1 MEERVSNSGRK
12 TQKVYLWM
20 RTYID
25 ENKFA
30 NSGKLPSENV
40 LSIRLSVSRET
51 VRLAFK
57 RLEEEGLIRRVKG
70 SGTFINKEVALT
82 KELGGSGGKIKV
94 GLILQGQDT
103 AANSSLI
110 EGIRGVVSEDEV
122 DLRIFLT
129 DNKFVNERR
138 CLQTIIHQDFQ
149 GFIVDGVKASMLN
162 QNLDCYEQIY
172 QKKIPVI
179 FYNNYYKNLKYPHV
193 TVNDRQCANRLMAL
207 LIKAGHR
214 RNAGIFN
221 YDNYQSIEKF
231 QGMTAAM
238 RRYDVEF
245 QDDYIK
251 WYISDESHE
260 SHFERS
266 VEKFLKNL
274 PQCTAIVCC
283 NVMIYRLVQ
292 QIVEGMGKSIPED
305 YSVVCFDYSGDDWRE
320 KGITCSIHQGNQIGQ
335 EVATRLL
342 KMIKNREWKEEKY
355 SCVLSPQIFVGNSIG
370 QARHKVFCQS

>member
-1 MEERVSNSGRK
+1 MSSSDWK

-30 NSGKLPSENV
+30 NSSRLPSENV

-51 VRLAFK
+51 VRAAFK
-57 RLEEEGLIRRVKG
+57 RLEEEGLIRRIKG
-70 SGTFINKEVALT
+70 SGTYINREVALT
-82 KELGGSGGKIKV
+82 KELGGSGGKTKV
-94 GLILQGQDT
+94 GLILQGQDS

-110 EGIRGVVSEDEV
+110 EGIRSVVSEEEV

-129 DNKFVNERR
+129 DNKFSNERR
-138 CLQTIIHQDFQ
+138 CLQTVVHQDFQ

-162 QNLDCYEQIY
+162 QNLDCYQQIY

-179 FYNNYYKNLKYPHV
+179 FYNNFYKNLNYPHV
-193 TVNDRQCANRLMAL
+193 TVNDKQCANRLIGL

-214 RNAGIFN
+214 RIAGIFN

-251 WYISDESHE
+251 WYISDEGRE
-260 SHFERS
+260 SGFLRS
-266 VEKFLKNL
+266 IEKFLKGL
-274 PQCTAIVCC
+274 PQCTAVLCC
-283 NVMIYRLVQ
+283 NVMVYWLVQ
-292 QIVEGMGKSIPED
+292 QVIGRMGKKIPQD
-305 YSVVCFDYSGDDWRE
+305 YSVVCFDYSGDDWEDR
-320 KGITCSIHQGNQIGQ
+320 GITCSIHQGFQIGQ
-335 EVATRLL
+335 EVAVRLL
-342 KMIKNREWKEEKY
+342 KMIKNGECREDKY
-355 SCVLSPQIFVGNSIG
+355 SCVLPPQIFIGNSIAG
-370 QARHKVFCQS
+370 R